1 MHKNF
6 KKIAVFVFC
15 SVLMYLL
22 FFDIYNRFLV
32 AKQKAYLKNC
42 KSQTIIS
49 SIVYMINHVPKSS
62 SVNIYYTFKFNNKEY
77 NNDRKVIG
85 KSNLP
90 ITPFSL
96 LVVIDSLEP
105 SKNYLLSSAEDFKDF
120 KKSIPDSLLINV
132 ECFE

>member
-1 MHKNF
+1 
-6 KKIAVFVFC
+6 
-15 SVLMYLL
+15 
-22 FFDIYNRFLV
+22 
-32 AKQKAYLKNC
+32 
-42 KSQTIIS
+42 
-49 SIVYMINHVPKSS
+49 MINHVPKSS